1 MTTLGTACVPH
12 LCLFAHDRTGKDVK
26 WEAKTLKER
35 SWARNLMSRCFIGK
49 HPSWTEIY
57 SSALPPKDVVLSLLW
72 NSWQAAVAVH
82 WVSTRIPTNTWE
94 FSPFACLL
102 LQICL
107 HLPEHRFTNFACANP
122 HFLFGALAG
131 NLEAFSEDIR
141 SLLVQGCLN
150 CANPFFALKLSSM
163 KFTSY

>member
-1 MTTLGTACVPH
+1 MRSNLLYFT
-12 LCLFAHDRTGKDVK
+12 
-26 WEAKTLKER
+26 KTLKEQ

-49 HPSWTEIY
+49 HPSWNEIY
-57 SSALPPKDVVLSLLW
+57 SSALPPKDVILSLLW
-72 NSWQAAVAVH
+72 NSWQVAVGMH
-82 WVSTRIPTNTWE
+82 WVSTRIATNTWE

-107 HLPEHRFTNFACANP
+107 HLPEHRFTNFACTNP

-141 SLLVQGCLN
+141 SLLVAWLVQTLSLHWNYHPWGLPPTSSSK
-150 CANPFFALKLSSM
+150 AHGIHSPFY
-163 KFTSY
+163 TEY